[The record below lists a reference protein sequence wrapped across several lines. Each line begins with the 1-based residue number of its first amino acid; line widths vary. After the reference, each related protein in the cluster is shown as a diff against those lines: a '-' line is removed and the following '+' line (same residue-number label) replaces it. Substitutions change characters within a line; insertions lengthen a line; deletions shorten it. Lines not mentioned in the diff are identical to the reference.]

1 MSEDEAKKAAAAA
14 ASPTPP
20 KSGKGG
26 PIALILPAILAGA
39 AAFGGAKVSGGP
51 PPAPHVVEAAASE
64 PPGPTVAL
72 EPFLVSI
79 SEGQR
84 AHVLKLTLAV
94 ELKHLAKEEE
104 FKAYVPRIRDATLTY
119 LRSLTFEEA
128 ANSEHL
134 EQLRSDIRERLK
146 SIGATAVENV
156 LITDFVTQ

>member
-1 MSEDEAKKAAAAA
+1 MSEDEAKKAVAAAPA
-14 ASPTPP
+14 TPP
-20 KSGKGG
+20 KGGKGG
-26 PIALILPAILAGA
+26 PIALLLPAILAGA

-51 PPAPHVVEAAASE
+51 PPAPPHAVEAAASE
-64 PPGPTVAL
+64 PPGPTIAL
-72 EPFLVSI
+72 DPFLVSI
-79 SEGQR
+79 TEGQR

-128 ANSEHL
+128 SNSDHL
-134 EQLRSDIRERLK
+134 EQLRADIRDRLK
-146 SIGATAVENV
+146 TIGATAVENV

>member
-14 ASPTPP
+14 AVVAPP

-26 PIALILPAILAGA
+26 PLALILPALLAGG
-39 AAFGGAKVSGGP
+39 AAFGGARISGGP
-51 PPAPHVVEAAASE
+51 PPAPHPIEAVASE

-79 SEGQR
+79 TENQR
-84 AHVLKLTLAV
+84 PHVLKLTIAV

-128 ANSEHL
+128 SNSEHL
-134 EQLRSDIRERLK
+134 EQLRADIRERLK
-146 SIGATAVENV
+146 TIGATAVENV

>member
-14 ASPTPP
+14 PAEPP

-26 PIALILPAILAGA
+26 PIALLLPAILAGA
-39 AAFGGAKVSGGP
+39 AAFGGAKISGGP
-51 PPAPHVVEAAASE
+51 PPAPPHPVEAAASE
-64 PPGPTVAL
+64 PPGPTIAL

-79 SEGQR
+79 PDGSR

-128 ANSEHL
+128 SNSEHL
-134 EQLRSDIRERLK
+134 EQLRTDIRERLK
-146 SIGATAVENV
+146 TIGATAVENV